1 MMKATKDLVNTHVN
15 SVLTTIDSSLQ
26 EAECS
31 HIEIIQQMQQLY
43 RSKFAPD
50 LFEGLQTQYKQR
62 QFFSKY
68 FEMIHPTKVRLPTLT
83 TDYGRHRTTQPQHF
97 KKQEYVVV
105 SLISQLQSMLQK
117 EDVFNQV
124 FSDKNP
130 VPGFLCRYEDGT
142 SFLENPLFTQYPHA
156 LQIQLY
162 LDEVQLCDA
171 LGSKVFNNKLVF
183 VYFTIGNLE
192 MRHRST
198 FNQIHLLAIFFN
210 HQVEKFG
217 LNVLLK
223 PIVDELKKLE
233 QGVEIVNKGESR
245 TFFGTLAILTA
256 DNLASHAV
264 GGFKLGFSK
273 GFRKCRYCL
282 GTDIEI
288 QNNFTDCEFVERT
301 KISHNLHCE
310 ALETDESEYFGKLY
324 GLTSKSILNELN
336 FFHVIGG
343 NVPDVMHDWLEGVFP
358 LVICKLLWYC
368 IKVKHYFTLDMLNH
382 AIKNFNYGFNEV
394 KNKPSLIQ
402 ILHLSKNK
410 LRQSASQIWLLGTL
424 IPLMLGTC
432 IPPEDQVWLT
442 FKYALEISGLF
453 FKLQISELEISRLE
467 FLIAE
472 FLSLY
477 KEVFPGSRITPKMH
491 FIVHYPRFI
500 RKLGP
505 LVSFWCKRYEAKHSY
520 FKQMSR
526 AIGNFINLPFTLA
539 SRHQISQAQHFIN
552 NPLKF
557 FNVNVLTPVKRRF
570 VSLVSRK
577 YCGLIAE
584 KFSIVSHQI
593 RDISIRSIPWIT
605 FCSTKYKKKSHCCAL

>member
-1 MMKATKDLVNTHVN
+1 MDLQTVMKATKDLVNTHVN
-15 SVLTTIDSSLQ
+15 SVLTKIDSSLQ

-31 HIEIIQQMQQLY
+31 HIEIIQEIQQLY

-50 LFEGLQTQYKQR
+50 PFEGLQTQYKQR

-83 TDYGRHRTTQPQHF
+83 SDYGRHRTRQPQHF

-124 FSDKNP
+124 FSVKNP

-142 SFLENPLFTQYPHA
+142 SFLENPLFIQYPHA
-156 LQIQLY
+156 LQIHLY

-233 QGVEIVNKGESR
+233 QGVEIVIKGESR
-245 TFFGTLAILTA
+245 TIFGTLAILTA

-343 NVPDVMHDWLEGVFP
+343 NVSIIKD
-358 LVICKLLWYC
+358 LV
-368 IKVKHYFTLDMLNH
+368 
-382 AIKNFNYGFNEV
+382 
-394 KNKPSLIQ
+394 Q
-402 ILHLSKNK
+402 
-410 LRQSASQIWLLGTL
+410 
-424 IPLMLGTC
+424 
-432 IPPEDQVWLT
+432 
-442 FKYALEISGLF
+442 
-453 FKLQISELEISRLE
+453 
-467 FLIAE
+467 
-472 FLSLY
+472 
-477 KEVFPGSRITPKMH
+477 TPR
-491 FIVHYPRFI
+491 V
-500 RKLGP
+500 
-505 LVSFWCKRYEAKHSY
+505 
-520 FKQMSR
+520 
-526 AIGNFINLPFTLA
+526 
-539 SRHQISQAQHFIN
+539 
-552 NPLKF
+552 LKC
-557 FNVNVLTPVKRRF
+557 L
-570 VSLVSRK
+570 
-577 YCGLIAE
+577 
-584 KFSIVSHQI
+584 
-593 RDISIRSIPWIT
+593 
-605 FCSTKYKKKSHCCAL
+605 